1 MKRILIISFFVL
13 ALLLLLFL
21 LVRTPDLPIDELKQR
36 YTNPA
41 SQFVTIAGMQVH
53 YRDEGPRTDPLPIL
67 LLHGTASSLHTWD
80 SLVPLL
86 PQKRCIR
93 LDLPG
98 YGLTGPH
105 PEANYF
111 SGTYAAVF
119 DTLLQKLEV
128 DSCLV
133 GGNSLGG
140 FLAWTY
146 ALHNPA
152 VKGLVLIDA
161 GGFSIGKGSSSNLGF
176 RLARIP
182 GVNQL
187 MKHIT
192 PAALFRKSLEQS
204 FGDAQQVTQALVQR
218 HYELTLR
225 PGNRQALL
233 DRFSK
238 GFEVADTNR
247 LRQLQIPALVLWG
260 RLDRIIPVEH
270 ALLFQQYLPVN
281 QTIIYDDLGHVP
293 MEEDGHRTA
302 AAISN
307 WLQQYHLIKPL
318 PALGF
323 E

>member
-1 MKRILIISFFVL
+1 MKRIFISSFFVL
-13 ALLLLLFL
+13 AVLLLLFL
-21 LVRTPDLPIDELKQR
+21 LVRTPDLPLEQLQQR
-36 YTNPA
+36 YTNA
-41 SQFVTIAGMQVH
+41 TSQFLRIAGMQVH
-53 YRDEGPRTDPLPIL
+53 YRDEGPRTDSVPML

-80 SLVPLL
+80 SVVPLL

-98 YGLTGPH
+98 YGLTGAH
-105 PEANYF
+105 PQGSYF
-111 SGTYAAVF
+111 AATYAAVF
-119 DTLLQKLEV
+119 DTLLQQLGV
-128 DSCLV
+128 NSCIV
-133 GGNSLGG
+133 AGNSLGG

-182 GVNQL
+182 VVNQL

-204 FGDAQQVTQALVQR
+204 FGNPQQVTQALVQR

-225 PGNRQALL
+225 PGNRQAIL
-233 DRFSK
+233 DRFNI

-247 LRQLQIPALVLWG
+247 LRQLHIPALVLWG
-260 RLDRIIPVEH
+260 RRDRIIPVAH
-270 ALLFQQYLPVN
+270 AYLFQQYLPVSKM
-281 QTIIYDDLGHVP
+281 IIYDDLGHLP
-293 MEEDGHRTA
+293 MEEDGLRTA
-302 AAISN
+302 TAITD
-307 WLQQYHLIKPL
+307 WLQQYHMITPL
-318 PALGF
+318 PTQGF
-323 E
+323 Q